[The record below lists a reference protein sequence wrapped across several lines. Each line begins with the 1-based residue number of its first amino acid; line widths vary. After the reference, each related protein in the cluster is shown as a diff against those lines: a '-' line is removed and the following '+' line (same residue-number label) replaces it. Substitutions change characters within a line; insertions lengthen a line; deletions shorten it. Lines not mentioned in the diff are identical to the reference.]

1 MVLDAREDEERMRAE
16 RLAEIMTDV
25 FVEKL
30 IEKEDMELTE
40 EEEREL
46 VEKITDRIVEE
57 DLV

>member
-16 RLAEIMTDV
+16 RLAEITIDV
-25 FVEKL
+25 FVEKF

-46 VEKITDRIVEE
+46 IEKITDRIVEE

>member
-1 MVLDAREDEERMRAE
+1 MVLDARKEEERKTE
-16 RLAEIMTDV
+16 RLGEIMTDV

-46 VEKITDRIVEE
+46 AEKITDRIVEE